1 MFELSVA
8 LRFLREGRVQTMLI
22 MVGIAVGI
30 AVQVFLSALI
40 GGLQKDLINKTVGT
54 APHLF
59 GSTQEYVPSSLLPDS
74 VPAGARIVSSSRRDK
89 PIRAWEPVLGQLRA
103 TRLFTVVTPVAEGS
117 GFMARGEKSLPV
129 IIRGMDLP
137 AADTIYQMV
146 AKITSGSGDCPPGT
160 ILIGSEIASELRVKP
175 GATISLSTSQGVT
188 DQFTVQG
195 VFDLGSK
202 PLNETWVVM
211 PLARAQALLG
221 LGDGISVVEAQVPG
235 VFAASKITAALRERF
250 PELEW
255 VSWMENN
262 AQLLTALQSQSSS
275 SNLIQVLVLLAVTL
289 GIASVLAV
297 SAIQKSR
304 QIGILKAIGA
314 TSGTIGRT
322 FLIMGA
328 ILGFSGSI
336 LGCFAGYGLVTG
348 FLAGTA
354 RATGTPLFPLSVTPS
369 LFAASVAI
377 ATVAGTL
384 AAFFPARRSSRL
396 NPIEVIRNG

>member
-8 LRFLREGRVQTMLI
+8 LRFLKEGRVQTLLI
-22 MVGIAVGI
+22 VVGIAVGI

-40 GGLQKDLINKTVGT
+40 GGLQKDLIQKTVGT
-54 APHLF
+54 APHIT
-59 GSTQEYVPSSLLPDS
+59 GSMLEYVPPSLLPDS
-74 VPAGARIVSSSRRDK
+74 IAAGARVVSSTTRDR
-89 PIRAWEPVLGQLRA
+89 PLRSWEPLLAQLKKSG
-103 TRLFTVVTPVAEGS
+103 LFTVVTPVAEGA
-117 GFMARGEKSLPV
+117 GFIFRGEKSLPV
-129 IIRGMDLP
+129 IIRGVNLP
-137 AADTIYQMV
+137 SADSIYNISGRMV
-146 AKITSGSGDCPPGT
+146 AGMTELLPGT
-160 ILIGSEIASELRVKP
+160 IFIGSELAAQVRIKP
-175 GATISLSTSQGVT
+175 GSTVRLTTAEGVS
-188 DQFTVQG
+188 DRFTVQG
-195 VFDLGSK
+195 VFDLESK
-202 PLNETWVVM
+202 VLNETWVIM
-211 PLARAQALLG
+211 PLGRSQALLD
-221 LGDGISVVEAQVPG
+221 LDNGISVIEAQVPR
-235 VFAASKITAALRERF
+235 VFDAAKTGTLLRERF
-250 PELEW
+250 GEIRW
-255 VSWMENN
+255 TSWMESN

-328 ILGFSGSI
+328 ILGFCGSI
-336 LGCFAGYGLVTG
+336 IGCFAGYGLVTG
-348 FLAGTA
+348 FLMGTA
-354 RATGTPLFPLSVTPS
+354 GSTGKPLFPLDIEPS
-369 LFAASVAI
+369 LYAVSVAI